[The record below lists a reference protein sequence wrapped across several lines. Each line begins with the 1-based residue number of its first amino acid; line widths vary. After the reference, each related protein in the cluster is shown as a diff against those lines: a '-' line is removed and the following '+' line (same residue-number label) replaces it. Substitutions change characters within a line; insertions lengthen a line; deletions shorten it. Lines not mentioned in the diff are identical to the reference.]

1 MDLIDRGCRG
11 GAREFAEAQ
20 VDGNARHAAYRDT
33 GDQPHGVAVRMSRE
47 GTHHLILSFKSLG
60 KAPHSI
66 PLIELK
72 PVFRLDDLERRMMHE

>member
-47 GTHHLILSFKSLG
+47 GAHPLWWIGITARR
-60 KAPHSI
+60 APRR
-66 PLIELK
+66 K
-72 PVFRLDDLERRMMHE
+72 PCNAVVGVQIR